1 MKKSY
6 VATAALLLSI
16 SFIPAIGNAKPSKSV
31 FRESLT
37 TSVLEAIEA
46 QQVPGNKINKA
57 AIERLALK
65 AFVQFRHDMTAKT
78 TINITAADN
87 AYVRNGRI
95 YFKGYTSFLGMGKT
109 LYSTP
114 IVIDNEGNFIVR
126 TQGVRDDGKTEVL
139 GHSSANTTIQGMKR
153 PDGYYH
159 ILINNAD
166 HIIKYCTNPNYIL
179 DIHGNQVNAA
189 DIMNRTQVYL
199 KQELDKIQDFGDMK
213 KDMIAAILAG
223 NGVYEIDYVK
233 EGKKHTI
240 YADTLNSNIE
250 IRFVKKDAKTV
261 YGVYIVSKNDN
272 SQARETNHGS
282 EIYAFKYVDEST
294 MKKQR
299 VKLMTKRVIQNEF
312 DEENPTTQKYTTG
325 TKGREYEQ
333 SQMFSR
339 SAGIFFRNTT
349 QTKTGNLDKIYENF
363 MCEGVIHTTYTQ
375 VNGIYYK
382 NQQRM
387 F

>member
-1 MKKSY
+1 M
-6 VATAALLLSI
+6 
-16 SFIPAIGNAKPSKSV
+16 
-31 FRESLT
+31 
-37 TSVLEAIEA
+37 
-46 QQVPGNKINKA
+46 
-57 AIERLALK
+57 
-65 AFVQFRHDMTAKT
+65 
-78 TINITAADN
+78 
-87 AYVRNGRI
+87 
-95 YFKGYTSFLGMGKT
+95 
-109 LYSTP
+109 
-114 IVIDNEGNFIVR
+114 R

-159 ILINNAD
+159 ILINNANR
-166 HIIKYCTNPNYIL
+166 IIKSCTNPNYIL

-272 SQARETNHGS
+272 NQARETNHGS

>member
-6 VATAALLLSI
+6 VTPLAFLLGI
-16 SFIPAIGNAKPSKSV
+16 SFIPAAGNAKHSENV
-31 FRESLT
+31 VNREVLT
-37 TSVLEAIEA
+37 SSIKETIEA
-46 QQVPGNKINKA
+46 LQVPGNKINRA
-57 AIERLALK
+57 AIENIALK
-65 AFVQFRHDMTAKT
+65 AFVSFRRSCER
-78 TINITAADN
+78 NWITPADN

-95 YFKGYTSFLGMGKT
+95 YFQGYKSFGIGKT
-109 LYSTP
+109 LCSTP
-114 IVIDNEGNFIVR
+114 IVIDNEGNFTVY
-126 TQGVRDDGKTEVL
+126 TQGEREDGKGTEFIEYRRYK
-139 GHSSANTTIQGMKR
+139 TTIQGIKM

-159 ILINNAD
+159 ISVHN
-166 HIIKYCTNPNYIL
+166 TNYVVDMRANK
-179 DIHGNQVNAA
+179 VNASDVMKSYQA
-189 DIMNRTQVYL
+189 RLQ
-199 KQELDKIQDFGDMK
+199 KELNKIQDFGNMK

-223 NGVYEIDYVK
+223 NGVYEIDHVK
-233 EGKKHTI
+233 TGQKHTI
-240 YADTLNSNIE
+240 YADTLSSNIE
-250 IRFVKKDAKTV
+250 IRFVKKDAQTV
-261 YGVYIVSKNDN
+261 YGVYIISKNDN

-325 TKGREYEQ
+325 TEGREYEQ
-333 SQMFSR
+333 SQAFSR
-339 SAGIFFRNTT
+339 GAGIFFRS
-349 QTKTGNLDKIYENF
+349 KTETRTSNLDKIYEEF

-375 VNGIYYK
+375 NNGIFYK

>member
-1 MKKSY
+1 M
-6 VATAALLLSI
+6 VLLLSI
-16 SFIPAIGNAKPSKSV
+16 STIPITGNAKNSENV
-31 FRESLT
+31 VNREILTSSLK
-37 TSVLEAIEA
+37 EAIEA

-65 AFVQFRHDMTAKT
+65 AFVQFRHDIASKSSVNMT
-78 TINITAADN
+78 TADG

-109 LYSTP
+109 VYSTP
-114 IVIDNEGNFIVR
+114 IVMDREGNFTVY
-126 TQGVRDDGKTEVL
+126 TQGKRENGKGEPIVGYISL
-139 GHSSANTTIQGMKR
+139 KTTIQGLKR

-159 ILINNAD
+159 IIINNAD
-166 HIIKYCTNPNYIL
+166 HIISYCTNPNYIL

-213 KDMIAAILAG
+213 KDMIAAMLAG
-223 NGVYEIDYVK
+223 NGVYEIDYLK
-233 EGKKHTI
+233 KGQKHTI
-240 YADTLNSNIE
+240 YADTLNSNLE

-272 SQARETNHGS
+272 GQAQETNHGS

-299 VKLMTKRVIQNEF
+299 IKLMTKRVIQNEF

-325 TKGREYEQ
+325 TKGSEYEQ
-333 SQMFSR
+333 SKAFSR
-339 SAGIFFRNTT
+339 GAGIFFRSKTET
-349 QTKTGNLDKIYENF
+349 QTSNLDKIYENF

-375 VNGIYYK
+375 VNGIFYK